1 VLSALKE
8 WNSPMRKTNR
18 NESGFSLLEAVMVI
32 GIMMVLMGIAIVSSF
47 GTIQSYQVNSAQD
60 VVVSQLRVARQLAID
75 KRRNVLVT
83 IDSAPESD
91 GAYHVKYQVQPA
103 LTGTSEQ
110 PGPWVDEPVS
120 TAVSFMLEQGVPDTP
135 MKFGNNAAVFIGNPP
150 VAGGPPVMQFNA
162 TGTFTDSTG
171 TNLLYGT
178 VFMGMPNQP
187 ITARAVTIMGG
198 TGRVRAYSYVGGTLG
213 WEE

>member
-1 VLSALKE
+1 
-8 WNSPMRKTNR
+8 MRKMNR
-18 NESGFSLLEAVMVI
+18 NESGFSLIETVMVI
-32 GIMMVLMGIAIVSSF
+32 GVMMVLMGIAIVSSF
-47 GTIQSYQVNSAQD
+47 GTMQSYQVNSAQD

-75 KRRNVLVT
+75 KRRTVT
-83 IDSAPESD
+83 VWIDSAPEGD

-110 PGPWVDEPVS
+110 PGPIVDGPVS
-120 TAVSFMLEQGVPDTP
+120 TAVAFVLEQGVPDTP
-135 MKFGNNAAVFIGNPP
+135 MKFGNNAAVYIGNPP
-150 VAGGPPVMQFNA
+150 VTGGPPVMQFNA

-178 VFMGMPNQP
+178 IFMGIPGQAT
-187 ITARAVTIMGG
+187 TARAVTIMGG
-198 TGRVRAYSYVGGTLG
+198 TGRVRAYSYLAGTVG